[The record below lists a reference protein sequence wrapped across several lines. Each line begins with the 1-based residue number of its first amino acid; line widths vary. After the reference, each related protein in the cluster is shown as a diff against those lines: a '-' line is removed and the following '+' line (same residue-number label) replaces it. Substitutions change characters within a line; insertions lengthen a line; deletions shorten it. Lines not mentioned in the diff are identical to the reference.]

1 MTRIGRP
8 DVVSVL
14 DGKIAIVT
22 GTSRGV
28 GVGIA
33 HELLRAGATVIG
45 CSRSPLDTIPGIGAE
60 PDWAARTSQRVCDQG
75 DCHSIDSFVTDVVA
89 AHGRIDILV
98 NNAGGTVPAPHAE
111 SIPELVQRIQGAPQ
125 SDDDYERT
133 ALFHAYAV
141 QMNLISPLWFAI
153 RAYRQMATQDGVGCI
168 INISSGAGHPAG
180 SPTLV
185 SYGAA
190 KSGLNHL
197 TRSLAEE
204 WGPKV
209 RINCIALGPTM
220 TENFRSFVL
229 PKDDPAGER
238 YFAAVP
244 LRRLRF
250 PRERGRGLRQWHH
263 DRTRRRH
270 AAGRSLRR
278 GPEDDHRSAVAPSP
292 PSDNAWHG
300 CICRCETG
308 TTTSGSPQK
317 DCPVVSKTCPEV
329 SRFES

>member
-1 MTRIGRP
+1 MSI
-8 DVVSVL
+8 L

-45 CSRSPLDTIPGIGAE
+45 CSRSSLDTIPGIDTE
-60 PDWAARTSQRVCDQG
+60 PDWAVRSFHKVCDQG
-75 DCHSIDSFVTDVVA
+75 DYRSIDSFVSEVVA
-89 AHGRIDILV
+89 EHGRIDILV
-98 NNAGGTVPAPHAE
+98 NNAGGTVPAPRAQ
-111 SIPELVQRIQGAPQ
+111 SIPELVQRIQGAPG
-125 SDDDYERT
+125 SDDEYERT

-153 RAYRQMATQDGVGCI
+153 RVYRQMATQDVTGCI

-209 RINCIALGPTM
+209 RVNCIALGPTM

-229 PKDDPAGER
+229 PKDDPTGEK

-244 LRRLRF
+244 LRRAGE
-250 PRERGRGLRQWHH
+250 PAEVGRVCVFL
-263 DRTRRRH
+263 
-270 AAGRSLRR
+270 AG
-278 GPEDDHRSAVAPSP
+278 GEADFI
-292 PSDNAWHG
+292 N
-300 CICRCETG
+300 G
-308 TTTSGSPQK
+308 TTIEHDGGMLPGVLY
-317 DCPVVSKTCPEV
+317 DAGLKTITDLL
-329 SRFES
+329 

>member
-1 MTRIGRP
+1 VSVKPAPPALYSNITEWHAQKGRLM
-8 DVVSVL
+8 SVL

-33 HELLRAGATVIG
+33 HELLRAGATVVG
-45 CSRSPLDTIPGIGAE
+45 CSRSPLDTIPGVDAE
-60 PDWAARTSQRVCDQG
+60 PDWAARASQKVCDQG
-75 DCHSIDSFVTDVVA
+75 DYQSIDSLITDVVA
-89 AHGRIDILV
+89 THGRIDILV

-111 SIPELVQRIQGAPQ
+111 NIPELVQRIQGAPQ
-125 SDDDYERT
+125 SNDDFERT

-153 RAYRQMATQDGVGCI
+153 RGYRQMATQDDTGCI

-209 RINCIALGPTM
+209 RVNCVALGPTM

-229 PKDDPAGER
+229 PKDDPTGER
-238 YFAAVP
+238 YFAAIP
-244 LRRLRF
+244 LRRAGE
-250 PRERGRGLRQWHH
+250 PAEVGRVCVFLASG
-263 DRTRRRH
+263 D
-270 AAGRSLRR
+270 A
-278 GPEDDHRSAVAPSP
+278 DFV
-292 PSDNAWHG
+292 N
-300 CICRCETG
+300 G
-308 TTTSGSPQK
+308 TTIEHDGGMLPGVLY
-317 DCPVVSKTCPEV
+317 DAGLKTITDLL
-329 SRFES
+329 

>member
-1 MTRIGRP
+1 MGA
-8 DVVSVL
+8 L
-14 DGKIAIVT
+14 DGKVAIVT

-33 HELLRAGATVIG
+33 HELLRAGATVVG
-45 CSRSPLDTIPGIGAE
+45 CSRSSLDTIPGVDA
-60 PDWAARTSQRVCDQG
+60 DWAARASQKVCDQG
-75 DCHSIDSFVTDVVA
+75 DHRSIDSFVAEVVA

-111 SIPELVQRIQGAPQ
+111 SIPQLVQRIQGAPA
-125 SDDDYERT
+125 SDEEYERT

-153 RAYRQMATQDGVGCI
+153 RAYRQMKTQDGVGSI

-204 WGPKV
+204 WGPTARV
-209 RINCIALGPTM
+209 NCLALGPTM
-220 TENFRSFVL
+220 TDNFQAFVM
-229 PKDDPAGER
+229 PPDDPTGKEYFRNVPLGSAGEPDE
-238 YFAAVP
+238 V
-244 LRRLRF
+244 
-250 PRERGRGLRQWHH
+250 GRACVFLCGGEA
-263 DRTRRRH
+263 DYI
-270 AAGRSLRR
+270 
-278 GPEDDHRSAVAPSP
+278 
-292 PSDNAWHG
+292 N
-300 CICRCETG
+300 G
-308 TTTSGSPQK
+308 TTIEIDGGMLPGVLYDAGLQTIT
-317 DCPVVSKTCPEV
+317 DLL
-329 SRFES
+329 